1 MRVILGASLLAVAA
15 AFVGQPPSGGRPT
28 ATRHHGVRR
37 ARAPPNEALP
47 GSGKSAR
54 PLVPAQRG
62 GARLSATT
70 AEEIEEAEAMSE
82 VVPADVGSRM
92 RGA

>member
-15 AFVGQPPSGGRPT
+15 AFVGQSS
-28 ATRHHGVRR
+28 TRHHSGVRR

-47 GSGKSAR
+47 GGAR
-54 PLVPAQRG
+54 PLVPAQRAVG

-70 AEEIEEAEAMSE
+70 AATTEAEEAEAVAEMPE
-82 VVPADVGSRM
+82 DVGSRM